1 MIDAVL
7 FDVDGTLVNTES
19 VVHFV
24 DRPKGMKDF
33 ESFHSQSMFCPPNF
47 GPAECLRLLNKI
59 GVPVIIATA
68 RLERW
73 REDTVKWLTL
83 NNLQYEKLYMRGPA
97 DFRKDVIVK
106 QEMLES
112 INRDGYNLIEAWDDN
127 PNIIELWESN
137 GIPTVLV
144 PGWNKSIVETSE
156 KQFTAV

>member
-7 FDVDGTLVNTES
+7 FDVDG
-19 VVHFV
+19 
-24 DRPKGMKDF
+24 PKGMKDF

-73 REDTVKWLTL
+73 REDTVKWLSL

-156 KQFTAV
+156 KQFTTV